1 MRRRRNSPRR
11 PPHREPSVVSRDTQ
25 RAWPIYRRLLGHAG
39 VYWTFLA
46 VAMVAMVVEAVAG
59 AAFVWLM
66 EPLTNDG
73 FVSPKPEMAVVLPL
87 SIVGLFLVRG
97 LATFATDY
105 GMARVGRSVVRD
117 LREQVLG
124 KYLRLPST
132 RFDAESV
139 PAMVSRLNF
148 DTEQVT
154 QASSDALK
162 AILTDGLTIVFLLG
176 LMLYTSAKV
185 TLAMVVVAPLI
196 GVLVWYVGGRYRR
209 ISRGI
214 QDGMGDLAASA
225 EQSLAA
231 QQDVKVYGA
240 QAFEQSRYST
250 FANRILRLN
259 MKVET
264 TRAMSSAMVQIL
276 AALALAAIV
285 WVSVHEALAGRLN
298 PGQFVQLMTAMMGI
312 IPSLR
317 RITNVQSVIGRGVA
331 AAERLFAVLDSEEE
345 RDTGTVRIERAR
357 GELVFDNVS
366 LRYARG
372 NEDHYALHDISFSAA
387 PGTVTA
393 IVGRSGSGKT
403 SLVRLVP
410 RFYEPSG
417 GTITL
422 DGVPLDDYRL
432 ADLRRQIALV
442 GQRVMLFDDS
452 VAANIAYAADATPDA
467 LRAAAEAANAWEFIE
482 RLPQG
487 MDTPIGENGSML
499 SGGQRQRLAIARAI
513 LRDAPILILDEAT
526 AALDT
531 ESERLVQEALN
542 RLMPDRTTLV
552 IAHRLSTIE
561 HADQVL
567 VLDHGRLV
575 ERGTHAELLAQGGLY
590 SHLHRMQ
597 FREAAEA

>member
-1 MRRRRNSPRR
+1 MVI
-11 PPHREPSVVSRDTQ
+11 E
-25 RAWPIYRRLLGHAG
+25 ALAG
-39 VYWTFLA
+39 
-46 VAMVAMVVEAVAG
+46 G
-59 AAFVWLM
+59 SFVQLM
-66 EPLTNDG
+66 KPLVNDG
-73 FVSPKPEMAVVLPL
+73 FVDPKPGMAVLLPL
-87 SIVGLFLVRG
+87 AIVGLFVLRG
-97 LATFATDY
+97 IATFVTDY

-117 LREQVLG
+117 LREQILG

-132 RFDAESV
+132 HYDNESV

-154 QASSDALK
+154 EASTN
-162 AILTDGLTIVFLLG
+162 AIKILVTDGLTIIYLLAS
-176 LMLYTSAKV
+176 MFWVSVKV
-185 TLAMVVVAPLI
+185 TMAMVFIAPLI
-196 GVLVWYVGGRYRR
+196 GVLVWYVGKRYRK
-209 ISRGI
+209 ISCGI
-214 QDGMGDLAASA
+214 QDGMGELAQSA

-231 QQDVKVYGA
+231 QQDVKVHGA
-240 QAFEQSRYST
+240 QAFEQSRYSRL
-250 FANRILRLN
+250 ANRMLRLN

-264 TRAMSSAMVQIL
+264 TRASTSALVQML
-276 AALALAAIV
+276 AAFALAAIV
-285 WVSVHEALAGRLN
+285 WVATREALQGRLN
-298 PGQFVQLMTAMMGI
+298 AGEFVLLMTAMMGI

-317 RITNVQSVIGRGVA
+317 RITNVQSIIGRGVS
-331 AAERLFAVLDSEEE
+331 AAERLFGIVDSPEEADVG
-345 RDTGTVRIERAR
+345 RSVVDRAR

-366 LRYARG
+366 LRYAR
-372 NEDHYALHDISFSAA
+372 DPTRMALDGISFTAR

-410 RFYEPSG
+410 RFYEPSSG
-417 GTITL
+417 SIRL
-422 DGVPLDDYRL
+422 DGVDLDAYRL
-432 ADLRRQIALV
+432 SDLRRQVALV

-452 VAANIAYAADATPDA
+452 IAANIAYASQASEEQ
-467 LRAAAEAANAWEFIE
+467 LRAAAIAANAWEFIE
-482 RLPQG
+482 RLPQKL
-487 MDTPIGENGSML
+487 DTPIGENGALL

-531 ESERLVQEALN
+531 ESERLVQDALT

-567 VLDHGRLV
+567 VLDQGKLV

-590 SHLHRMQ
+590 AHLHRMQ
-597 FREAAEA
+597 FREPSDA

>member
-1 MRRRRNSPRR
+1 MTT
-11 PPHREPSVVSRDTQ
+11 PPSEAQAPG
-25 RAWPIYRRLLGHAG
+25 AWPIYRRLLGHAWI
-39 VYWTFLA
+39 YWPFLL
-46 VAMVAMVVEAVAG
+46 VAMAAMIVEALAG

-73 FVSPKPEMAVVLPL
+73 FVDPKPEMAVVLPAA
-87 SIVGLFLVRG
+87 IIGLFLLRG

-117 LREQVLG
+117 LRELVLG

-132 RFDAESV
+132 RFDTESV

-162 AILTDGLTIVFLLG
+162 AILTDGLTIAFLFG

-185 TLAMVVVAPLI
+185 TLAMIVIAPLI

-214 QDGMGDLAASA
+214 QDGMGALAASA

-240 QAFEQSRYST
+240 QAFERERYSG

-259 MKVET
+259 MKVEA
-264 TRAMSSAMVQIL
+264 TRAMSSALVQIL

-285 WVSVHEALAGRLN
+285 WVAIGEALEQRLD
-298 PGQFVQLMTAMMGI
+298 PGEFVKLMTAMMGI

-331 AAERLFAVLDSEEE
+331 AAERLFGVLDSAEEK
-345 RDTGTVRIERAR
+345 DTGSLPLARAR

-366 LRYARG
+366 LRYERD
-372 NEDHYALHDISFSAA
+372 EVRHALDGISFTAR

-417 GTITL
+417 GSITL
-422 DGVPLDDYRL
+422 DGVPLDQYRL
-432 ADLRRQIALV
+432 SDLRRQIALV

-452 VAANIAYAADATPDA
+452 VAANIAYAAEASPEA
-467 LRAAAEAANAWEFIE
+467 LRHAAEAANAWEFIE

-487 MDTPIGENGSML
+487 MGTPIGENGSML

-567 VLDHGRLV
+567 VLDQGRLV
-575 ERGTHAELLAQGGLY
+575 EQGTHAELLARGGLY
-590 SHLHRMQ
+590 AHLHRMQ
-597 FREAAEA
+597 FREGGDA